1 MMSIISS
8 SPEVSAESR
17 KSFLLRKAAPVG
29 QVLLQTWKK
38 NRSLSIIALILM
50 IIALP
55 VIMLLSSGD
64 GSVEIRSLYMLQTAL
79 MVPFMIVMTMVSAIM
94 SFSYLH
100 SRSAIDVTHA
110 LPVRRFPLLTG
121 RFLGGLLP
129 VLVAQW
135 VAYALLIIET
145 KVANLLI
152 GIDFVEIITAMGKLQ
167 LMTVAV
173 YAVCVLAFF
182 LTGTLFDAIMM
193 MVFLNGAWPLTVLTL
208 NIQLSEVLP
217 GFVMNG
223 SRLADLALLFSP
235 WARSFVI
242 QEMNLSLIISWLA
255 IIFAVMLWTI
265 WLNHRRPSE
274 LAGRSYAIRPPVWLM
289 QWVAC
294 LLGGLLMGQLFYEM
308 PGENI
313 AMFIPGVI
321 IGMITAHLV
330 IEAMV
335 SRGLKS
341 LVRSLPRLAILTVI
355 MAGGMT
361 IVSMGAFGF
370 VERVPAPE
378 EVKSV
383 QLMISDLPYY
393 NYNNDADSDKNLF
406 RTPENINAVVAI
418 HQTALEQIS
427 EMISAPY
434 SVDSINKLDRTMS
447 LELQTS
453 LDASDYDGYSYNI
466 ETVRIVYQLKNGRK
480 MERSY
485 RLPLSDTNY
494 TKLLAPMKETTE
506 YKLLKYPVLSE
517 YPMTPNYLTVM
528 DKLGETR
535 VTLDNFPQD
544 LTDLQAALRK
554 DLLINHTTQPSE
566 VYGSLNILFTEYN
579 ANVILSDQ
587 TPAVMEVLREMGLF
601 KDEFE
606 QTQSAYASVGI
617 FSQTPDIV
625 RQRMTQLTAA
635 GKNSQDL
642 QNVVYFDPYMIGEI
656 SAEAGKSLENILI
669 EIDDQDLVNQI
680 YAAGKPSWPEKAG
693 DDEGYLVVFFNYYGE
708 GDKMMQGYQFTSYAG
723 PMPCLYLPAESLP
736 DELRQQ
742 LDDMK

>member
-8 SPEVSAESR
+8 NPEITADRR
-17 KSFLLRKAAPVG
+17 KSFLQSRITPIR
-29 QVLLQTWKK
+29 QVLLLTLKK
-38 NRSLSIIALILM
+38 NRSLSIIALVLM

-64 GSVEIRSLYMLQTAL
+64 GSVEVRSLYMLQTAL
-79 MVPFMIVMTMVSAIM
+79 MVPLMIVMTMVSAIM

-100 SRSAIDVTHA
+100 SRSAIDVMHA
-110 LPVRRFPLLTG
+110 LPVRRFPLLAG

-129 VLVAQW
+129 VLAAQW
-135 VAYALLIIET
+135 VAYGLLVIET
-145 KVANLLI
+145 RVTGLLF
-152 GIDFVEIITAMGKLQ
+152 GIDIVEILSAMGKLQ

-193 MVFLNGAWPLTVLTL
+193 MFFLNGAWPLTILTL
-208 NIQLSEVLP
+208 NVQLSRVLP
-217 GFVMNG
+217 GFMMNN
-223 SRLADLALLFSP
+223 SRLADLALLLSP
-235 WARSFVI
+235 WSRSFVI
-242 QEMNLSLIISWLA
+242 QEMDLKLIVTWLV
-255 IIFAVMLWTI
+255 IIAAVMLWTI
-265 WLNHRRPSE
+265 WLNRRRPSE

-313 AMFIPGVI
+313 RMFIPGVI

-341 LVRSLPRLAILTVI
+341 LVRSLPRLAILAVI

-370 VERVPAPE
+370 VDRVPAPE

-383 QLMISDLPYY
+383 QFMISDLPYY
-393 NYNNDADSDKNLF
+393 NYNDDSDSSKNLF
-406 RTPENINAVVAI
+406 RTTENINAIISV
-418 HQTALEQIS
+418 HQTALDQIS
-427 EMISAPY
+427 DMVSVPY
-434 SVDSINKLDRTMS
+434 SIDSIATLDRKMS
-447 LELQTS
+447 LELQTN
-453 LDASDYDGYSYNI
+453 LEEADYDSYSYNI
-466 ETVRIVYQLKNGRK
+466 ETVRFVYQLKNGRT

-485 RLPLSDTNY
+485 RLPLSDANFSR
-494 TKLLAPMKETTE
+494 LLAPMKETTE
-506 YKLLKYPVLSE
+506 YKLLKYPILSE
-517 YPMTPNYLTVM
+517 YPMSPNYLTVM

-544 LTDLQAALRK
+544 MTVLQTALRQ
-554 DLLINHTTQPSE
+554 DLLSGNMAQPTE
-566 VYGSLNILFTEYN
+566 IYGSLNILFTEYN
-579 ANVILSDQ
+579 ANIMLSDR
-587 TPAVMEVLREMGLF
+587 TPALMKALREMNLY

-606 QTQSAYASVGI
+606 HSQSAYASAGI
-617 FSQTPDIV
+617 FRQAPDVI
-625 RQRMTQLTAA
+625 RQRMKQLTDEH
-635 GKNSQDL
+635 KNNTDML
-642 QNVVYFDPYMIGEI
+642 NVVHFDPYLVGEI
-656 SAEAGKSLENILI
+656 LTDTGKNLDDILI
-669 EIDDQDLVNQI
+669 EIDDQDLISQI
-680 YAAGKPSWPEKAG
+680 YEAGKPSWPANANEE
-693 DDEGYLVVFFNYYGE
+693 DGYLVVFYNYYGE

-723 PMPCLYLPAESLP
+723 PMPCLYLPADSLP
-736 DELRQQ
+736 EALRQK